1 MKSKAFVSCPPCGEN
16 APTGA
21 KGGPKSK
28 KTLLAPPSPLQ
39 GTSSAR
45 EEVNG
50 PLVRTHQPRSKN
62 MRNLARQLRKTQ
74 TPQERKLWWHLC
86 RANLGF
92 KFRRQ
97 YLIDDTY
104 IADFICL
111 EKKVI
116 IEVDG
121 SQHAQNSQDAKR
133 TAYLEQQGFKIIRFW
148 NNEVIKQISAC
159 LKAIHQACL
168 QR

>member
-1 MKSKAFVSCPPCGEN
+1 MKPNAESCPPCGEN
-16 APTGA
+16 APIGA

-50 PLVRTHQPRSKN
+50 PLVRTHQHRSKN
-62 MRNLARQLRKTQ
+62 MRNLTRNLRKNQ

-97 YLIDDTY
+97 YLIDDRY
-104 IADFICL
+104 IADFVCL
-111 EKKVI
+111 ERKVI
-116 IEVDG
+116 IEIDG
-121 SQHAQNSQDAKR
+121 SQHAENAQDLVR
-133 TAYLEQQGFKIIRFW
+133 TAYLQEQGFQVLRFW
-148 NNEVIKQISAC
+148 NRKILQELPACLEVIR
-159 LKAIHQACL
+159 QACL
-168 QR
+168 NK